1 MKKRFMNPVFQ
12 FLDENSNPMT
22 LNWMGFENV
31 IVTPDLD
38 EAGLVAYKADPEK
51 YFREWGLPEEAGEG
65 FTLVGVDD
73 FGQGPF
79 ALYVQPITPFAE
91 ELLALGLRHMRTAEY
106 ATLAKRPSRQR
117 DWVGNHV
124 QLKRKVENGN
134 GTVFPAGLIMKVIG
148 SYRGL
153 TLETVELYKPSG
165 VFVKHRISKVPVDW
179 VDLVV
184 VPFEGGDE

>member
-12 FLDENSNPMT
+12 FLDENSDPLT
-22 LNWMGFENV
+22 LNWMGFEDV

-38 EAGLVAYKADPEK
+38 EAGLDAYKVDPDK
-51 YFREWGLPEEAGEG
+51 FFREWDLPEVAIEG
-65 FTLVGVDD
+65 FTLVGMEDY
-73 FGQGPF
+73 GQGPF

-117 DWVGNHV
+117 DWVGLHV
-124 QLKRKVENGN
+124 MTKRMIESGS
-134 GTVFPAGLIMKVIG
+134 TIFPAGLIMKVVG

-165 VFVKHRISKVPVDW
+165 VFVKHEISRVPVEW

-184 VPFEGGDE
+184 LPFEVEHE